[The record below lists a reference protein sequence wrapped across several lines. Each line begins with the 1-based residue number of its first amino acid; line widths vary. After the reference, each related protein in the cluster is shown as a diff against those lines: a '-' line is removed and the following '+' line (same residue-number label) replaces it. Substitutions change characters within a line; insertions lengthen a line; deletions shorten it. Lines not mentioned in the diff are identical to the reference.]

1 MTSDNDN
8 DRTPE
13 PNSGGQPPA
22 WPSTDWSTSSDWQAE
37 PAPTPWAPPTIP
49 TEWSAPASPEPQ
61 STRSPEWGQ
70 SPPPMS
76 GQPTTRTEP
85 FASPTSAVQPPTSAV
100 PAAGSGARRS
110 RGIKSILAAGLL
122 SATLASVGTTALVG
136 GIRGATPAAP
146 AATSAATPNAAV
158 TGSSAATED
167 LTGIVATA
175 RESVVTITAD
185 GMSVKGLSPFSVP
198 TTGVGSGIILTA
210 NGYVLTNRHVVEGS
224 SSLTVALMDGTEYPA
239 TLVKQS
245 TTTDLALIKINAS
258 GLTAATIGD
267 SSKIQVGQTAIAI
280 GSPLGTFTETVTKG
294 IISGLGREITVRDEL
309 TGRPTQLTDL
319 IQTDA
324 AINPGNSGGPL
335 LDATGAVV
343 GVDTAVAGSAQGI
356 GFAIP
361 ISAASDLIDLARSS
375 STT

>member
-1 MTSDNDN
+1 MTSNNDN
-8 DRTPE
+8 ERTFE
-13 PNSGGQPPA
+13 PPSGGQPPA
-22 WPSTDWSTSSDWQAE
+22 AWPPTDWSTGSEWQAE
-37 PAPTPWAPPTIP
+37 PAPSPWAPPTIP
-49 TEWSAPASPEPQ
+49 SDWSAP
-61 STRSPEWGQ
+61 
-70 SPPPMS
+70 
-76 GQPTTRTEP
+76 TTTEP
-85 FASPTSAVQPPTSAV
+85 GGTWASEPANPTPPIAPTPAVDPPTANAASPTPVAPPTAR
-100 PAAGSGARRS
+100 SGADRS

-136 GIRGATPAAP
+136 GLRGATPAATTPP
-146 AATSAATPNAAV
+146 APTANAAV
-158 TGSSAATED
+158 TGSRATTED

-175 RESVVTITAD
+175 RQSVVTITAD
-185 GMSVKGLSPFSVP
+185 GLSTKGLSPFSVP
-198 TTGVGSGIILTA
+198 TTGVGSGIVLTS
-210 NGYVLTNRHVVEGS
+210 NGYILTNRHVVEGS

-239 TLVKQS
+239 TLVKES
-245 TTTDLALIKINAS
+245 TTTDLALIKINAT
-258 GLTAATIGD
+258 GLVAATIGD
-267 SSKIQVGQTAIAI
+267 SSQIQVGQTAIAI

-294 IISGLGREITVRDEL
+294 IISGLGREITVRDEV
-309 TGRPTQLTDL
+309 TGQPTHLTDL

-361 ISAASDLIDLARSS
+361 ISAASDLINLARSS

>member
-1 MTSDNDN
+1 MTSDD
-8 DRTPE
+8 DTQRTPE
-13 PNSGGQPPA
+13 PPPAGQPPA
-22 WPSTDWSTSSDWQAE
+22 WPATDWSSASDWGSD
-37 PAPTPWAPPTIP
+37 PAPSPWAPPTMP
-49 TEWSAPASPEPQ
+49 AEWSAPPTPASAQPQTSWSSDPEPAVWPSRPVETSPVAA
-61 STRSPEWGQ
+61 ST
-70 SPPPMS
+70 
-76 GQPTTRTEP
+76 TV
-85 FASPTSAVQPPTSAV
+85 VQPV
-100 PAAGSGARRS
+100 PAAAPAPSAGGRS
-110 RGIKSILAAGLL
+110 RGIKTILAAGLL

-136 GIRGATPAAP
+136 GLRGGTPAASP
-146 AATSAATPNAAV
+146 TTPVATANAAV
-158 TGSSAATED
+158 TGSRVATED

-185 GMSVKGLSPFSVP
+185 GLSPKGVSPFSVP

-210 NGYVLTNRHVVEGS
+210 NGYILTNRHVVEGS
-224 SSLTVALMDGTEYPA
+224 STLTVALMDGTEYPA
-239 TLVKQS
+239 TIVKQS
-245 TTTDLALIKINAS
+245 TTTDLALIKVDAT
-258 GLTAATIGD
+258 GLAAATIGD

-294 IISGLGREITVRDEL
+294 IISGLGREITVRDEVTGQPTHL
-309 TGRPTQLTDL
+309 TNL

-335 LDATGAVV
+335 LDASGAVV

-375 STT
+375 ATT